1 MRGHGWQVFALLV
14 VVLLMLVVASA
25 VIGVIAYGISD
36 SAAGSAVGSL
46 VSNVLVV
53 PFFSITVATLYF
65 ALRDAHG
72 EAPVPALAARSYGPG
87 GGFAPPQSPTPER
100 PDIGLS

>member
-1 MRGHGWQVFALLV
+1 
-14 VVLLMLVVASA
+14 LMLVVASA
-25 VIGVIAYGISD
+25 VIGVIAYAISD

-72 EAPVPALAARSYGPG
+72 EAPVPALAERSYGPG